1 MNAIKQYR
9 EAAGLKQAELA
20 EKIGISTVTL
30 SRYEND
36 GREPRATDLLK
47 MAELF
52 GCSVDELLGKNP
64 TQPLPH
70 VSPEQGSEKAA
81 V

>member
-1 MNAIKQYR
+1 MNAIKKYR
-9 EAAGLKQAELA
+9 EAAGLKQTELA

-47 MAELF
+47 MSELF
-52 GCSVDELLGKNP
+52 GCTVDELLGKNP
-64 TQPLPH
+64 TQPLPN
-70 VSPEQGSEKAA
+70 VSPEQGEKAA

>member
-1 MNAIKQYR
+1 MNALKQYR
-9 EAAGLKQAELA
+9 KAAGLTQLQTAH
-20 EKIGISTVTL
+20 KIGISL
-30 SRYEND
+30 DSIRRYES
-36 GREPRATDLLK
+36 GTYEPRATELLK

-64 TQPLPH
+64 TNPLPEAA
-70 VSPEQGSEKAA
+70 PEQGSEKAA